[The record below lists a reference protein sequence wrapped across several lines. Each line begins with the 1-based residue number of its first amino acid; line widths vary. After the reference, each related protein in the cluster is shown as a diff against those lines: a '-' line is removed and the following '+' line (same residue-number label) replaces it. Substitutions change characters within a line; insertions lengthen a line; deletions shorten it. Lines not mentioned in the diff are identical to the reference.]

1 MKSSMKAIAVAIAGG
16 WSFFSAPMAAL
27 AQDAT
32 PGSSSPSAPLPP
44 APVQPAPA
52 TSPPPLA
59 AAPAA
64 TPPSPPGE
72 QSPTV
77 SFLTPPAP
85 MGGPS
90 PAARP
95 LLPEWMNGVTFGA
108 GVLLWYYQPIV
119 PRAAGVENDVSV
131 FWARLLIDGKRDIFG
146 FHLEPRFRDSPLR
159 STSTPVGVNGAS
171 VLTYT
176 QNDHAWLQEAYA
188 SVDLPVHA
196 QLKLGKEYSHLGY
209 FWDNSF
215 YGNVQVYDGLKLD
228 PDYGASLEGDI
239 GKSSDALG
247 LGYWAQYF
255 VVDGSTNVSLP
266 GRDTISVPGGRR
278 RNQTIVRLEP
288 RFRAGG
294 ATVALG
300 ISGEYLQADLPAPP
314 VSIGPQNVWRGALDA
329 TATLGGFTVLG
340 EVQHQDGRTVTDFP
354 LPSMA
359 TTPGSSSDVDY
370 AQIGGEYTYGAV
382 TARYYVSLGSYNN
395 IPLPTGGAVTHKEW
409 MHVPALGLTLSPNVS
424 LLGELVFWQHDT
436 PTSSVLVDR
445 SFNLTVNA
453 HL

>member
-1 MKSSMKAIAVAIAGG
+1 MNTLTKAIAVAIAGG
-16 WSFFSAPMAAL
+16 CSIFGTTHAAV
-27 AQDAT
+27 AQDT
-32 PGSSSPSAPLPP
+32 PPPGSSAP
-44 APVQPAPA
+44 APP
-52 TSPPPLA
+52 
-59 AAPAA
+59 
-64 TPPSPPGE
+64 PPSPPAEPGPAAP
-72 QSPTV
+72 SLTPTAATPAPPGPTV
-77 SFLTPPAP
+77 APPPPQPTIKSTPGI
-85 MGGPS
+85 MGGAPPTS
-90 PAARP
+90 RP
-95 LLPEWMNGVTFGA
+95 LLPEWMDGVTLGA

-119 PRAAGVENDVSV
+119 PRAAGVKNDVSV
-131 FWARLLIDGKRDIFG
+131 FWARLLVDGKRGIFG

-159 STSTPVGVNGAS
+159 STSTSVNGAS

-188 SVDLPVHA
+188 SVDLQPIHA

-239 GKSSDALG
+239 GKSDDALG

-278 RNQTIVRLEP
+278 RNQTIVRVEP
-288 RFRAGG
+288 RIRVG
-294 ATVALG
+294 AATIALG
-300 ISGEYLQADLPAPP
+300 ISGEYLEADLPVAP
-314 VSIGPQNVWRGALDA
+314 VSIGPQNVLRGALDA
-329 TATLGGFTVLG
+329 SLTWGGLRVLG

-354 LPSMA
+354 LPSTA
-359 TTPGSSSDVDY
+359 TVPGSSSDVDY
-370 AQIGGEYTYGAV
+370 AQVGGEYTYGPV

-395 IPLPTGGAVTHKEW
+395 IPLPGGGAVTHKEW
-409 MHVPALGLTLSPNVS
+409 MHVPALGLSVSPNIS
-424 LLGELVFWQHDT
+424 LLAELVFWQHDT

-445 SFNLTVNA
+445 SFNLTLHA